1 MYNNYLIP
9 KQVNGLW
16 GYINRHGEMVIA
28 PEYQS
33 ADPFTGMIA
42 KVFNGQNYELI
53 NDKGDTLLD
62 MREAKII
69 LREDLDGYEFQI
81 DGESGLIS
89 FDLRIFTHPQYSF
102 IGVLAEG
109 LIPACREGF
118 YGFLNGRLE
127 EAIPFNYLF
136 AEPFRYGVARVKTKA
151 GKTILIDRTGTEVDD
166 SEYEYASDD
175 MLRSFFHSPR
185 FKSLVYRKTFTNN
198 VRIYSHPKKSIYTAL
213 VGNKSF
219 PLAKYFK
226 AIELLSNSYIKVEL
240 DITDSEGNKT
250 PFSGV
255 FDTQGNQILP
265 PIFQQIEYLSA
276 DCFKVQMD
284 GKWGIINK
292 NLEILLE
299 PVYDYI
305 HKPIGELISLTQNSS
320 LILSTGNPDL
330 FLTKWIEGRLIDI
343 GYLPAKADGY
353 TAFYDPT
360 ESLNCYKYQLFSSAR
375 INHPENTGLDEE
387 TIKLC
392 VEDLEKDFLY
402 SEKKI
407 SHGTIPVPD
416 IIEFDGPR
424 GFDDIGF
431 DKFIEALAKDE
442 LWNHKI
448 FTLDDL
454 NDPTVWMASKFFD
467 AKDEFAIIAEQVID
481 FEDLLN
487 DLNAEETDEEDEE
500 NSFNAPFSDDESDM
514 NFGPQEEDDDL
525 SKLLNPDTE
534 ETNEDPYSH
543 KFRKFRKS
551 AFVTNR
557 FGNPVFMSNKPNVI
571 KWGEGSYIVWEDKK
585 EYTEGTL
592 LNSRWE
598 ALDPEIHPVQNDL
611 DLTGGYLRVVCRGKY
626 GFVDNQGD
634 LALEPNFNSLSQF
647 IKGKALGITSKSAFV
662 FTSALEF
669 SELPLKITNFHS
681 WDGKIASGCISTPKG
696 EKWGIF
702 NDSGKVIV
710 PFEYDYIKHIG
721 EMTFIIKVDGH
732 FGVINA
738 KRELLV
744 NPKYISYERDETSI
758 LTLKQVGGFYDL
770 FDVRTQ
776 KLITQ
781 FTMENKQYP
790 IKPTYVSDL
799 GEGFLFLETR
809 LITGY
814 LDLSSPTNSRL
825 ITEKSK

>member
-28 PEYQS
+28 PEYRS

-136 AEPFRYGVARVKTKA
+136 AEPFRYGVARVKTKE
-151 GKTILIDRTGTEVDD
+151 GKDILIDRTGATVKDP
-166 SEYEYASDD
+166 EYEYADD
-175 MLRSFFHSPR
+175 DVLRSFYESPQ
-185 FKSLVYRKTFTNN
+185 FQSMDFVKSLSDAVEIFAHPRKN
-198 VRIYSHPKKSIYTAL
+198 IYTAVMRRNNSL
-213 VGNKSF
+213 
-219 PLAKYFK
+219 LAKYYHK
-226 AIELLSNSYIKVEL
+226 ISVLSDLYILVRL
-240 DITDSEGNKT
+240 HITDSWGDDI
-250 PFSGV
+250 PYVGV
-255 FDTQGNQILP
+255 FDTKGNQILP
-265 PIFQQIEYLSA
+265 PIFQQIKYLTA
-276 DCFKVQMD
+276 NCFKVRLNE
-284 GKWGIINK
+284 KWGIINK
-292 NLEILLE
+292 KLEILLE
-299 PVYDYI
+299 PVYNNIPDS
-305 HKPIGELISLTQNSS
+305 HGELISLTQNSS
-320 LILSTGNPDL
+320 LILSTGNSDL
-330 FLTKWIEGRLIDI
+330 TLTKWIEGRLIDLGFI
-343 GYLPAKADGY
+343 PVKVDGY
-353 TAFYDPT
+353 RAFYDPT
-360 ESLNCYKYQLFSSAR
+360 GSLNHHKYQIFSSER
-375 INHPENTGLDEE
+375 INYPENTDLDDEMI
-387 TIKLC
+387 TNSMN
-392 VEDLEKDFLY
+392 DLNRDFLH

-416 IIEFDGPR
+416 LIEFEAPR
-424 GFDDIGF
+424 DMDSDDLG
-431 DKFIEALAKDE
+431 KFVESFCTNQPSNDVKYS
-442 LWNHKI
+442 
-448 FTLDDL
+448 LDDL
-454 NDPTVWMASKFFD
+454 NDPAVWKMSATFD
-467 AKDEFAIIAEQVID
+467 AKDEFVTPELPESDFAE
-481 FEDLLN
+481 FLN
-487 DLNAEETDEEDEE
+487 DLDAEEDEE
-500 NSFNAPFSDDESDM
+500 NSFNASFSDDESDM
-514 NFGPQEEDDDL
+514 KFGPQGEDDDL

-543 KFRKFRKS
+543 KFRKFRES

-557 FGNPVFMSNKPNVI
+557 FGNPVFASSKPSVI
-571 KWGEGSYIVWEDKK
+571 KWGEGSYIVLEGVI
-585 EYTEGTL
+585 YTEGTL

-598 ALDPEIHPVQNDL
+598 ALDPEIHPIENDL

-647 IKGKALGITSKSAFV
+647 IKGKALGITSKSVFV
-662 FTSALEF
+662 FNSALEF
-669 SELPLKITNFHS
+669 SELPLRITNFHS

-744 NPKYISYERDETSI
+744 NPNYISYERDETSI
-758 LTLKQVGGFYDL
+758 LTLKQVGGFYAL
-770 FDVRTQ
+770 FDIRTQ